1 MNNPRAIQRHL
12 VKALAAGALLA
23 AAALPMAIATAAG
36 AVDSI
41 NTVTFSIAGGIT
53 SQPYFGQG
61 ASGTFDVNGTFAG
74 DGGNVSVTTNAPG
87 MTFTVTN
94 GNVSSTDITGNF
106 ASTSATVPG
115 TYNVTVT
122 DNAGTATAT
131 GAFTVYGDPTVSS
144 ALTPTGAS
152 SIASTAT
159 PTATTITINGAGFL
173 ADGVAGNPQAYFTS
187 TVDGTTLTTGAV
199 SGGGATETTPTN
211 SFTVAVTPT
220 NSVTHGPA
228 TPGTYTVTVVN
239 ADGGS
244 FTSGPI
250 FSVVGNEIT
259 TLSPSALASPAATT
273 TTTVTVVGGGFQSGA
288 TLTLGTCAGVTLGT
302 PTVTSSSTIT
312 VPVTVAAAAAT
323 TRCDLTVANSAVGD
337 NGASFKATGA
347 LGIGEGSYLAP
358 VITASSLS
366 SASALVAGAPSTTIT
381 FTGQGFSQFTAPT
394 TSTDAQGNADAA
406 AAITGPCLA
415 SSAGT
420 SLTCTIAIASGV
432 TAGAHSAN
440 LQNTAG
446 YVPSTGSFANA
457 FTVDGPSVTAA
468 TPAALAAGA
477 AIGTVVNLTGTG
489 FNNTT
494 TGVVAHANPP
504 GTGVLA
510 GVFQYVSA
518 TSENFVVTTSPTTAD
533 NGDTLQVTSVDAYG
547 AAEKSIPFAI
557 GVNAAPTES
566 SVTYAAGTSGVGVGA
581 TAQTVT
587 INGTGFQAGATVT
600 KFTNAAGAADANV
613 TAKVTAVN
621 QYGTAL
627 TVSIAIAAGDTNT
640 IDGFTVTNPDGGTAT
655 ALAVAPA
662 GLVIDAAPTVT
673 AVSPSTATP
682 SATNAFTLT
691 GTGFQAGAVVT
702 ASSNGTCGVATV
714 ASATSLTVSCTLG
727 AAGTS
732 DVTLV
737 VTNPDGGTATSAT
750 VLPAQTAPPKPTF
763 HVSAVHGVAR
773 HGKTVTLLI
782 VGTGFYGQP
791 KVTSNAKG
799 VRAVV
804 TKDNGKVLTVRV
816 TTPMNVRGWHT
827 FTVRNPNGKTGKV
840 NYRTV

>member
-1 MNNPRAIQRHL
+1 M
-12 VKALAAGALLA
+12 
-23 AAALPMAIATAAG
+23 
-36 AVDSI
+36 
-41 NTVTFSIAGGIT
+41 
-53 SQPYFGQG
+53 
-61 ASGTFDVNGTFAG
+61 
-74 DGGNVSVTTNAPG
+74 
-87 MTFTVTN
+87 
-94 GNVSSTDITGNF
+94 
-106 ASTSATVPG
+106 
-115 TYNVTVT
+115 
-122 DNAGTATAT
+122 
-131 GAFTVYGDPTVSS
+131 
-144 ALTPTGAS
+144 
-152 SIASTAT
+152 
-159 PTATTITINGAGFL
+159 
-173 ADGVAGNPQAYFTS
+173 YFTS
-187 TVDGTTLTTGAV
+187 TVDGTTLTTGTV
-199 SGGGATETTPTN
+199 TGGGATETTPAT
-211 SFTVAVTPT
+211 TLGVPVTAT
-220 NSVTHGPA
+220 NSVTHAPA

-239 ADGGS
+239 PDGGS

-250 FSVVGNEIT
+250 FTVVGNEIT
-259 TLSPSALASPAATT
+259 TVSPSALAVPATGST
-273 TTTVTVVGGGFQSGA
+273 TTTVTIVGGGFQSGA
-288 TLTLGTCAGVTLGT
+288 TVTPGTCAGVTQVAGST
-302 PTVTSSSTIT
+302 TVTSSSTIT
-312 VPVTVAAAAAT
+312 TQFTVASGTAF

-337 NGASFKATGA
+337 NQASYTAKGA
-347 LGIGEGSYLAP
+347 LGIGEGSSLAP
-358 VITASSLS
+358 MITASSLT
-366 SASALVAGAPSTTIT
+366 SASALLAGAPSTTIT
-381 FTGQGFSQFTAPT
+381 FTGQGFSPYTTPT
-394 TSTDAQGNADAA
+394 TSSDAQGNADAA
-406 AAITGPCLA
+406 ANITGPCLA

-432 TAGAHSAN
+432 TAGAHTAN
-440 LQNTAG
+440 LDNTAANAA
-446 YVPSTGSFANA
+446 TMGSFANA

-468 TPAALAAGA
+468 TPPALAAGA

-494 TGVVAHANPP
+494 TGVVAHNPVP
-504 GTGVLA
+504 GTGVLN
-510 GVFQYVSA
+510 GVFQFVSA

-533 NGDTLQVTSVDAYG
+533 NGDTLQVTTTNAYG

-566 SVTYAAGTSGVGVGA
+566 SVTYAAGTTGVGVGA

-587 INGTGFQAGATVT
+587 INGTGFQSGATVT
-600 KFTNAAGAADANV
+600 KFTNASGAADANV

-732 DVTLV
+732 DVTLI

-791 KVTSNAKG
+791 KITSNAKG

-804 TKDNGKVLTVRV
+804 AKDNGKVLTVRV

-827 FTVRNPNGKTGKV
+827 FTVRLANGKSGKV

>member
-1 MNNPRAIQRHL
+1 
-12 VKALAAGALLA
+12 
-23 AAALPMAIATAAG
+23 MAIATAAG
-36 AVDSI
+36 AADSI
-41 NTVTFSIAGGIT
+41 TGVTFSVAGGIVT
-53 SQPYFGQG
+53 QTFFGQG
-61 ASGTFDVNGTFAG
+61 ASGSFDVNGTFAG

-87 MTFTVTN
+87 VTFTVTN
-94 GNVSSTDITGNF
+94 GNTSASDITGDF
-106 ASTSATVPG
+106 SSTSATVPG
-115 TYNVTVT
+115 SYNITVT
-122 DNAGTATAT
+122 DNGGTATDT
-131 GAFTVYGDPTVSS
+131 GAFTVYGDPTVTS
-144 ALTPTGAS
+144 AVTGAGAS
-152 SIASTAT
+152 SIPSLAT
-159 PTATTITINGAGFL
+159 PTAVPITINGAGFISNGGATHNL
-173 ADGVAGNPQAYFTS
+173 PPQVYFTS
-187 TVDGTTLTTGAV
+187 TVDGTTLTTGTV
-199 SGGGATETTPTN
+199 TGGGATETTPAT
-211 SFTVAVTPT
+211 TLGVPVTAT
-220 NSVTHGPA
+220 NSVTHAPA

-239 ADGGS
+239 PDGGS

-250 FSVVGNEIT
+250 FTVVGNEIT
-259 TLSPSALASPAATT
+259 TVSPSALAVPATGST
-273 TTTVTVVGGGFQSGA
+273 TTTVTIVGGGFQSGA
-288 TLTLGTCAGVTLGT
+288 TVTPGTCAGVTQVAGST
-302 PTVTSSSTIT
+302 TVTSSSTIT
-312 VPVTVAAAAAT
+312 TQFTVASGTAF

-337 NGASFKATGA
+337 NQASYTAKGA
-347 LGIGEGSYLAP
+347 LGIGEGSSLAP
-358 VITASSLS
+358 MITASSLT
-366 SASALVAGAPSTTIT
+366 SASALLAGAPSTTIT
-381 FTGQGFSQFTAPT
+381 FTGQGFSPYTTPT
-394 TSTDAQGNADAA
+394 TSTDAQGNPDAA

-432 TAGAHSAN
+432 TAGAHTAN
-440 LQNTAG
+440 LDNTAANAA
-446 YVPSTGSFANA
+446 TMGSFANA

-468 TPAALAAGA
+468 TPPALAAGA

-494 TGVVAHANPP
+494 TGVVAHNPVP
-504 GTGVLA
+504 GTGVLN
-510 GVFQYVSA
+510 GVFQFVSA

-533 NGDTLQVTSVDAYG
+533 NGDTLQVTTTNAYG

-566 SVTYAAGTSGVGVGA
+566 SVTYAAGTTGVGVGA

-587 INGTGFQAGATVT
+587 INGTGFQSGATVT
-600 KFTNAAGAADANV
+600 KFTNASGAADANV

-791 KVTSNAKG
+791 KITSNAKG

-804 TKDNGKVLTVRV
+804 AKDNGKVLTVRV

-827 FTVRNPNGKTGKV
+827 FTVRLANGKSGKV

>member
-36 AVDSI
+36 AADSI
-41 NTVTFSIAGGIT
+41 TSATFSISGGIT
-53 SQPYFGQG
+53 NQAYFGQG
-61 ASGTFDVNGTFAG
+61 ASGTFTLTGAFAG
-74 DGGNVSVTTNAPG
+74 DGGNTSVTTNAPG
-87 MTFTVTN
+87 MTFTVLTN
-94 GNVSSTDITGNF
+94 NNGTTVTGDF

-122 DNAGTATAT
+122 DNAGTATDT
-131 GAFTVYGDPTVSS
+131 GAFTVYGDPTVTS
-144 ALTPTGAS
+144 ALTPTNT
-152 SIASTAT
+152 STISDVAA
-159 PTATTITINGAGFL
+159 PAPSTTVTINGAGFL
-173 ADGVAGNPQAYFTS
+173 ADGVANNPKVTFTS
-187 TVDGTTLTTGAV
+187 TVDGTTLTVGTAT
-199 SGGGATETTPTN
+199 GGGATETTPST
-211 SFTVAVTPT
+211 SISVPVTPVNPV
-220 NSVTHGPA
+220 NSAPA

-250 FSVVGNEIT
+250 FSVQGNEIT
-259 TLSPSALASPAATT
+259 TLSPSAVATLPATT
-273 TTTVTVVGGGFQSGA
+273 NYPVTIYGGGFQSTVTVA
-288 TLTLGTCAGVTLGT
+288 LSVCTGVSLVGT
-302 PTVTSSSTIT
+302 PTVTSSSTISAEFA
-312 VPVTVAAAAAT
+312 VTSAAT
-323 TRCDLTVANSAVGD
+323 GLCTVQVTNSGVGE
-337 NGASFKATGA
+337 NQASFVAQGAFGVNAGAST
-347 LGIGEGSYLAP
+347 AP

-366 SASALVAGAPSTTIT
+366 SASALIAGAPSTTVT
-381 FTGQGFSQFTAPT
+381 YTGEGFSQYTTQTTAL
-394 TSTDAQGNADAA
+394 DAQGNPDAGVTVA
-406 AAITGPCLA
+406 GSCIAN
-415 SSAGT
+415 SSGT
-420 SLTCTIAIASGV
+420 SLTCPIAAASGV
-432 TAGAHSAN
+432 EAGAHTAN
-440 LQNTAG
+440 LKNGASALS
-446 YVPSTGSFANA
+446 VGSFANA
-457 FTVDGPSVTAA
+457 FTIDGPSVVSAA
-468 TPAALAAGA
+468 PPALATGA
-477 AIGTVVNLTGTG
+477 AIGTTVALTGTG
-489 FNNTT
+489 FNNTS
-494 TGVVAHANPP
+494 TGTLVAA
-504 GTGVLA
+504 GTLR
-510 GVFQYVSA
+510 GVFQYVSS
-518 TSENFVVTTSPTTAD
+518 TTENFVVTASPSIAD
-533 NGDTLQVTSVDAYG
+533 NGDTVQISTTDAYG
-547 AAEKSIPFAI
+547 AIEMSIPFAL
-557 GVNAAPTES
+557 GVDNAPIET
-566 SVTYAAGTSGVGVGA
+566 SVTYAAGTTGVGVGA
-581 TAQTVT
+581 TAQTIT
-587 INGTGFQAGATVT
+587 INGQYFQSGATVT
-600 KFTNAAGAADANV
+600 AFKNAAGTADTNV
-613 TAKVTAVN
+613 TAKVTGVN

-627 TVSIAIAAGDTNT
+627 TVSIAIAAGDTNA

-691 GTGFQAGAVVT
+691 GTGFQAGAVVA
-702 ASSNGTCGVATV
+702 ASSDGTCGVATV

-727 AAGTS
+727 AAGSS